1 MKKRTIFIGT
11 LGILMLS
18 GCGSSLSEEEQ
29 QYIDE
34 VDESATELERLDT
47 QLTEAVNAVEDEEK
61 GAAEELQ
68 SMQEDIF
75 VTAFDNVEAI
85 SVPEGENMQAVYK
98 AHTSYANEYVYIAE
112 ELRSTENL
120 QQSIG
125 ENINPVLERA
135 EDEQSSFAD
144 TVEEETGE
152 AISFE

>member
-1 MKKRTIFIGT
+1 MKKRTIFTGT
-11 LGILMLS
+11 VGILMLT
-18 GCGSSLSEEEQ
+18 GCGSSLSDDEQ

-34 VDESATELERLDT
+34 VDESATEIQQLDT
-47 QLTEAVNAVEDEEK
+47 KLTEAVNAVENEEE

-68 SMQEDIF
+68 NMQEEIF

-85 SVPEGENMQAVYK
+85 SVPEGEDMQAVYK

-112 ELRSTENL
+112 VLMSTENL

-152 AISFE
+152 EISFE